1 MGPRK
6 ICVVTGTR
14 AEYGLLYWLMKEIQ
28 QDADLELQ
36 LIVTGAHLS
45 PVYGYTVQEIEQD
58 GFFIHERIEML
69 LASDTPAAVTKAMGL
84 ALIGFAEAYA
94 RLKPDIVVVLGDR
107 YEIMTAAQAAM
118 VARIPIAHIHG
129 GERTEGAI
137 DDAIRHSITKMSH
150 LHFVSTEDYRR
161 RVIQLGEHPERV
173 YNFGAIGIDN
183 IMKLSFLE
191 RDELERLLDF
201 SLGEKYF
208 VVTYHPVTLD
218 ASGPS
223 QAFRNL
229 LDAIREFPEYQV
241 IMTKPNADPYSHV
254 IIRMMEHFAAEH
266 RDRILIADSLGQ
278 LKYLSA
284 VKHCDMVIGNSSSG
298 IIEVPLFKKPTIN
311 IGDRQKG
318 RAMGPTIINVPESK
332 EAIIEAIRYARSE
345 SFISILEHSRSIY
358 GMGDVS
364 GKIKQVLKEASLEGI
379 LYKSFYD
386 LLYA

>member
-1 MGPRK
+1 MGSRR
-6 ICVVTGTR
+6 ICIVTGTR
-14 AEYGLLYWLMKEIQ
+14 AEYGLLYWLMKEVQ

-36 LIVTGAHLS
+36 LIATGSHLS
-45 PVYGYTVQEIEQD
+45 PVYGYTIQEIERD
-58 GFFIHERIEML
+58 GFPIHECIEIL

-118 VARIPIAHIHG
+118 VAGIPIAHIHG

-137 DDAIRHSITKMSH
+137 DDAIRHSITKMAQ
-150 LHFVSTEDYRR
+150 LHFVSTEEYRR
-161 RVIQLGEHPERV
+161 RVIQLGEHPDRV

-183 IMKLSFLE
+183 IMRLKLLE
-191 RDELERLLDF
+191 RDELERVLHF
-201 SLGEKYF
+201 SLGEKF
-208 VVTYHPVTLD
+208 IVVTYHPVTLD

-229 LDAIREFPEYQV
+229 LNAIREFPEYQV
-241 IMTKPNADPYSHV
+241 IMTKPNADPHSHV
-254 IIRMMEHFAAEH
+254 IIRMMEEFAAEH
-266 RDRILIADSLGQ
+266 RDRVMVADSLGQ

-284 VKHCDMVIGNSSSG
+284 VKHCDMVLGNSSSG

-318 RAMGPTIINVPESK
+318 RAMGPTVINVPESS
-332 EAIIEAIRYARSE
+332 EAIVEAVHYARSD
-345 SFISILEHSRSIY
+345 SFRSTLEHSRSIY

-364 GKIKQVLKEASLEGI
+364 GKIKKVLKEVPLEGI

-386 LLYA
+386 L